1 MLCVQEVPEI
11 RVGGPPASLPAE
23 PKANMVDPALVQ
35 EATEGRKAAASLLTQ
50 GKLVAAAGAPEMGAP
65 VASVPAQDQENLVAQ
80 EALEVLG
87 GAQESLTAQ
96 VKDGDPSSSPGAAEA
111 SDEVLVTS
119 PVLKVRN
126 WHKFQWDPASGRPP
140 PLILQRPPPASAV
153 PAFGALRFAAQ
164 ALPASTKG
172 SLVAGITPAQTLAA
186 AAVPAPKVSTAAPE
200 AAKPLR
206 PAPATSPQ
214 PAALKAWPAVR
225 VATHRWAARRQKGQQ
240 PVKGMHRP
248 LAEPAWKQPQ
258 EYQMRTRLRSD
269 AAAFV
274 PWGGLNE
281 CLRAW

>member
-119 PVLKVRN
+119 PVPNVR
-126 WHKFQWDPASGRPP
+126 KLQWDPASGHPP

-153 PAFGALRFAAQ
+153 PAFGGHRLAAQ

-172 SLVAGITPAQTLAA
+172 SLVAGIAPAQTLAK

-206 PAPATSPQ
+206 PAPATT
-214 PAALKAWPAVR
+214 WPAVR
-225 VATHRWAARRQKGQQ
+225 VATHRWTAQRQKGQQ
-240 PVKGMHRP
+240 LMQGMYRP
-248 LAEPAWKQPQ
+248 PAESAWKQPE